1 MILRQ
6 VQRLEIVVVT
16 LDFRPLFDAV
26 AHRHED
32 ALDALHRDRQRMQM
46 PQRLAPPGKRH
57 VDLLA
62 CKLRGK
68 RLFGKRRTLLLQRAF
83 DRRARL
89 IDELPETRPLRG
101 IELSHAALDRRQFAL
116 LAEHLDADAV
126 KICER
131 PAASMAATASSRIFA
146 ILPSIDEMTSQAAK
160 RQSQRP
166 PLPPAAKV
174 HVAPQAPRGI
184 APNRSL
190 LLQY

>member
-1 MILRQ
+1 
-6 VQRLEIVVVT
+6 
-16 LDFRPLFDAV
+16 
-26 AHRHED
+26 
-32 ALDALHRDRQRMQM
+32 M

-131 PAASMAATASSRIFA
+131 HARRFNGCDGVLANLRYLAFHR
-146 ILPSIDEMTSQAAK
+146 
-160 RQSQRP
+160 
-166 PLPPAAKV
+166 
-174 HVAPQAPRGI
+174 
-184 APNRSL
+184 
-190 LLQY
+190 